1 MPSPTRAENMKSKA
15 CRLEITR
22 SHSCTRNWA
31 SRTRKSRWRPKKLK
45 PCTRAL
51 RLAASKPGSGNA
63 AMFCSLPYDAGLIK
77 SPVRSSGPGQP
88 ARPARFKC
96 GDFLIP
102 ADPMGNSLKAIPAT
116 YNRAHHAFAIF
127 TACAALI
134 VITAGALVTSNDAG
148 LSVPDWPTS
157 FGYLVKVPHFV
168 GGVRYEWS
176 HRMVAG
182 TLVTLTLAI
191 AMWTLLVERRRWLR
205 WLAVGAFCTVIAQAI
220 LGGLTVLFFQPPAV
234 STAHATVAQTFFCIA
249 VAIALF
255 TGRRWVE
262 EQPRVDFDSRRPSLI
277 TLTLLSI
284 FVLYLQLVL
293 GGMFRHHGM
302 SWWPHVVNAVIVSF
316 VLAWTAIRAISVYS
330 HIEAVRRPAI
340 VMISL
345 LITQLCL
352 GFAAFLTRVAWGRD
366 AVQPELPMVA
376 STVAHVAVGA
386 LLLATAVILSIQVWR
401 HVPVAFEERVPQAQ
415 EDASAA

>member
-1 MPSPTRAENMKSKA
+1 
-15 CRLEITR
+15 
-22 SHSCTRNWA
+22 
-31 SRTRKSRWRPKKLK
+31 
-45 PCTRAL
+45 
-51 RLAASKPGSGNA
+51 
-63 AMFCSLPYDAGLIK
+63 
-77 SPVRSSGPGQP
+77 V
-88 ARPARFKC
+88 
-96 GDFLIP
+96 
-102 ADPMGNSLKAIPAT
+102 
-116 YNRAHHAFAIF
+116 F
-127 TACAALI
+127 TACATLV

-168 GGVRYEWS
+168 GGIRYEWT

-191 AMWTLLVERRRWLR
+191 AIWTLLVERRRWMR
-205 WLAVGAFCTVIAQAI
+205 WLAVGAFCTVIAQAV

-255 TGRRWVE
+255 TGRKWVQ
-262 EQPRVDFDSRRPSLI
+262 EQPRVEFDSRHPSLF

-284 FVLYLQLVL
+284 FVLYVQLVL

-302 SWWPHVVNAVIVSF
+302 SWWPHVANAAIVTF
-316 VLAWTAIRAISVYS
+316 VLAWTAIRAISAYS
-330 HIEAVRRPAI
+330 NIEAVRRPAI
-340 VMISL
+340 LMLSL

-352 GFAAFLTRVAWGRD
+352 GFTAFVTRVAWGKN
-366 AVQPELPMVA
+366 AAQPELPMVV

-386 LLLATAVILSIQVWR
+386 LLLATTVILSIQVWR
-401 HVPVAFEERVPQAQ
+401 HIPVALEEHAAQ
-415 EDASAA
+415 THRDPSAA

>member
-1 MPSPTRAENMKSKA
+1 
-15 CRLEITR
+15 
-22 SHSCTRNWA
+22 
-31 SRTRKSRWRPKKLK
+31 
-45 PCTRAL
+45 
-51 RLAASKPGSGNA
+51 
-63 AMFCSLPYDAGLIK
+63 
-77 SPVRSSGPGQP
+77 
-88 ARPARFKC
+88 
-96 GDFLIP
+96 
-102 ADPMGNSLKAIPAT
+102 MGNIPKAVPAT
-116 YNRAHHAFAIF
+116 YHRAHHAFAVF
-127 TACAALI
+127 TACAALV

-191 AMWTLLVERRRWLR
+191 AVWTLLVERRRWMR
-205 WLAVGAFCTVIAQAI
+205 WLAVGAFCTVIVQAI

-262 EQPRVDFDSRRPSLI
+262 EQPRVEFDSRRPSLI
-277 TLTLLSI
+277 TLSLLSI
-284 FVLYLQLVL
+284 FVLYVQLVL

-302 SWWPHVVNAVIVSF
+302 SWWPHVLNAVIVSF

-340 VMISL
+340 IMISL

-352 GFAAFLTRVAWGRD
+352 GFTAFLTRVAWGRD
-366 AVQPELPMVA
+366 SAQPELPMVV

-386 LLLATAVILSIQVWR
+386 LLLATTVLLAIQVWR
-401 HVPVAFEERVPQAQ
+401 HVPVAAEASVPQAQ
-415 EDASAA
+415 RNASAA

>member
-1 MPSPTRAENMKSKA
+1 M
-15 CRLEITR
+15 
-22 SHSCTRNWA
+22 
-31 SRTRKSRWRPKKLK
+31 
-45 PCTRAL
+45 
-51 RLAASKPGSGNA
+51 
-63 AMFCSLPYDAGLIK
+63 
-77 SPVRSSGPGQP
+77 
-88 ARPARFKC
+88 
-96 GDFLIP
+96 P
-102 ADPMGNSLKAIPAT
+102 ADPRGNTLKAIPAT
-116 YNRAHHAFAIF
+116 YNRAHHAFAVF
-127 TACAALI
+127 TACATFI

-168 GGVRYEWS
+168 GGIRYEWS

-191 AMWTLLVERRRWLR
+191 AVWTLLVERRRWLR

-262 EQPRVDFDSRRPSLI
+262 EQPRVEFDSRRPSLS

-284 FVLYLQLVL
+284 FVLYVQLIL

-302 SWWPHVVNAVIVSF
+302 SWWPHVVHALIVSF
-316 VLAWTAIRAISVYS
+316 VLAWTAIRAISAFS
-330 HIEAVRRPAI
+330 NIEAVRRPAI
-340 VMISL
+340 VMLSL

-352 GFAAFLTRVAWGRD
+352 GFTAFLTRVAWGRD

-376 STVAHVAVGA
+376 ATVAHVAVGA
-386 LLLATAVILSIQVWR
+386 LLLATTVVLAIQVWR
-401 HVPVAFEERVPQAQ
+401 HVPVAFAERVPEAQ
-415 EDASAA
+415 RDASAA